1 MNPDIPVGNPQL
13 ANNEALIDRD
23 EKMRNEVEFRVDVAA
38 KPLESQR
45 IRMGEGIFGSGMIGN
60 KGSLFNLGGIG
71 SQDNLPVP
79 EDDDKDDSYN

>member
-1 MNPDIPVGNPQL
+1 VGNPQL

-45 IRMGEGIFGSGMIGN
+45 IRMG
-60 KGSLFNLGGIG
+60 
-71 SQDNLPVP
+71 
-79 EDDDKDDSYN
+79 